1 MEIHGTNRQ
10 RIFQAEVMA
19 LKWKELDIFKEMR
32 EKHCS
37 WRRVA
42 HDEVRKESKNLIM
55 LPFGDH
61 TEKFSFGI
69 SNVKVLA
76 GFNHRGEMIC
86 FMFCFFLNKIHKI
99 CR

>member
-1 MEIHGTNRQ
+1 MEIHGTKRQ

-42 HDEVRKESKNLIM
+42 RDEVRKESKNLII

-61 TEKFSFGI
+61 TEKFSFRI
-69 SNVKVLA
+69 SNMKVLA
-76 GFNHRGEMIC
+76 GFNCRGEMIC
-86 FMFCFFLNKIHKI
+86 FMFFFFF
-99 CR
+99 

>member
-1 MEIHGTNRQ
+1 VEIHGTNRQ

-19 LKWKELDIFKEMR
+19 LRWKELDVFNEMK

-37 WRRVA
+37 WRRIA
-42 HDEVRKESKNLIM
+42 HDEVGKESKNLIM

-69 SNVKVLA
+69 FNMKALA
-76 GFNHRGEMIC
+76 GFNCKGEMIC
-86 FMFCFFLNKIHKI
+86 FIIFLNKIHKI